1 MVDHNGTPGNDTL
14 IGGALNDEMFGF
26 GGNDSLVGAAST
38 DILDGGAGN
47 DTLSGGVENDL
58 LIGGAGNDRL
68 IGGTG
73 QDEMRGGTGNDE
85 YGVQEANDIVIEL
98 AGGGTDSILS
108 DVGNLSLANYD
119 NVEVLSLT
127 NAAGAANISGSGRS
141 DQLNG
146 NGFINA
152 LTGGGG
158 NDTLDGGGNNDV
170 MKGGAGN
177 DFYYISDAD
186 DEVIE
191 AAGKGKDTVY
201 ASASYALAAGQ
212 EIEVLSLQGIAS
224 LSGTGNALA
233 NTIIGNIGDN
243 VLNGLG
249 GNDTMTGGKG
259 NDIYVVDT
267 VGDKLTELANQGTS
281 DWVYSFLADYTLGAN
296 VENLFLLSG
305 GVDGTGNTLN
315 NIMDGNAQSNTLEGG
330 GGNDDLSG
338 SGGADSLVGGAGNDT
353 MDGGSGIDT
362 MTGGTGNDTYVV
374 HELADKVVE
383 LAGGGTDLVRTIVDG
398 VVLAANVENLTLQGA
413 AIHGSGNVLANYI
426 TGNGIGNSLAGLDG
440 NDTIDGAGG
449 ADNLS
454 GGKGSDTYYVD
465 DLNDKVN
472 ESAGQ
477 GKDTI
482 FASTTFQID
491 GDAEIEILTL
501 TGSGDIG
508 GTGNKLANTINGNS
522 GDNGIV
528 AQDGN
533 DTLNGGDGDDQLNGG
548 DDVDVM
554 NGGKGDDTYYV
565 DDAKDKAVEAAGQGY
580 DKVYVSAAS
589 YILGANIEEG
599 WLSGGGAKLVGN
611 TLANYLDGNSG
622 ANTLD
627 GGGGNDEI
635 DGGSGDDSLLG
646 GAGNDTLKGSFGDD
660 TMNGGAGN
668 DVFEVDS
675 LLDKIQEAAGG
686 GTDTVRAN
694 VSAVILADNVEN
706 LILVGGSDFSGFGNK
721 LSNVLTGNS
730 GTNFLS
736 ADIGNDTL
744 DGGEGGDSL
753 VGGAGNDTYFVDDL
767 ADDVVETVGGGK
779 DTVNSS
785 VTFSFNDT
793 LEIEVLNLKSA
804 SAIGSIAN
812 NFANLITMTGAGA
825 ATILGAGGNDT
836 ITGGIGNDLLFG
848 GNDKDKLTGG
858 DGDDTLNGGNGV
870 DTMIG
875 GKGHDDYE
883 VSDVGDIVTEAAGQG
898 NDEVLSKIANY
909 TLTANVEEL
918 TLGTG
923 ALNGTG
929 NTLDNTIDGNSSGNK
944 LDGGIGNDLLRG
956 FNGADSLTG
965 GTGHDWMEG
974 GNGVDTLRGGAGTDL
989 LDGGLG
995 SDVLYGD
1002 ADLDY
1007 FLFRA
1012 EAADLA
1018 LIGNDLVHGFQ
1029 TGKDKIEL
1037 SVLLDEFAVPDA
1049 SAFSGGYVLL
1059 TKDGADTLVQFD
1071 KDGFGGSAAVTVAT
1085 VVNASVATS
1094 DLYVSEYVVS

>member
-26 GGNDSLVGAAST
+26 GGNDSLVGAANL
-38 DILDGGAGN
+38 DILDGGTGN

-85 YGVQEANDIVIEL
+85 YGVQEANDIVTEL
-98 AGGGTDSILS
+98 AGGGIDSILS

-127 NAAGAANISGSGRS
+127 NTAGAANISGSGRS

-146 NGFINA
+146 NAFINI

-170 MKGGAGN
+170 MKGGSGN

-201 ASASYALAAGQ
+201 ANASYALAAGQ
-212 EIEVLSLQGIAS
+212 EIEVLSLQGITS
-224 LSGTGNALA
+224 LSGTGNELA

-243 VLNGLG
+243 VLDGLG

-267 VGDKLTELANQGTS
+267 VGDKLTELASQGTS

-330 GGNDDLSG
+330 AGNDDLSG

-353 MDGGSGIDT
+353 MDGGSGVDT

-398 VVLAANVENLTLQGA
+398 VVLADNVENLTLQGA
-413 AIHGSGNVLANYI
+413 AIHGSGNALANYI
-426 TGNGIGNSLAGLDG
+426 TGNGIGNSLAGLGG

-454 GGKGSDTYYVD
+454 GGKGDDTYYVD

-482 FASTTFQID
+482 FASTTFQI
-491 GDAEIEILTL
+491 GSDAEIEILTL
-501 TGSGDIG
+501 TGNGDIG

-668 DVFEVDS
+668 DVYEVDS
-675 LLDKIQEAAGG
+675 LDDKVNELAGA
-686 GTDTVRAN
+686 GTDLVRAS
-694 VSAVILADNVEN
+694 VGGVALSANVEN
-706 LILVGGSDFSGFGNK
+706 LEIVGGANIGGMGNTLANYLK
-721 LSNVLTGNS
+721 GSTGSNTLLGD
-730 GTNFLS
+730 L
-736 ADIGNDTL
+736 GNDTL
-744 DGGEGGDSL
+744 DGGTNGDNLFGGKGD
-753 VGGAGNDTYFVDDL
+753 DTYFIDN
-767 ADDVVETVGGGK
+767 AADVVFESVGQGK

-785 VTFSFNDT
+785 VTFDFDDT
-793 LEIEVLNLKSA
+793 VEIEVLNLKSA
-804 SAIGSIAN
+804 GAIASVAN
-812 NFANLITMTGAGA
+812 NFANLITMT
-825 ATILGAGGNDT
+825 
-836 ITGGIGNDLLFG
+836 
-848 GNDKDKLTGG
+848 
-858 DGDDTLNGGNGV
+858 
-870 DTMIG
+870 
-875 GKGHDDYE
+875 
-883 VSDVGDIVTEAAGQG
+883 
-898 NDEVLSKIANY
+898 
-909 TLTANVEEL
+909 
-918 TLGTG
+918 
-923 ALNGTG
+923 
-929 NTLDNTIDGNSSGNK
+929 
-944 LDGGIGNDLLRG
+944 R
-956 FNGADSLTG
+956 
-965 GTGHDWMEG
+965 
-974 GNGVDTLRGGAGTDL
+974 
-989 LDGGLG
+989 
-995 SDVLYGD
+995 
-1002 ADLDY
+1002 
-1007 FLFRA
+1007 
-1012 EAADLA
+1012 
-1018 LIGNDLVHGFQ
+1018 
-1029 TGKDKIEL
+1029 
-1037 SVLLDEFAVPDA
+1037 
-1049 SAFSGGYVLL
+1049 
-1059 TKDGADTLVQFD
+1059 
-1071 KDGFGGSAAVTVAT
+1071 
-1085 VVNASVATS
+1085 
-1094 DLYVSEYVVS
+1094 